1 MTNLNYL
8 PLPDYVNPRDNPTAI
23 GIRPDEVNELHLKV
37 GAMCLRVNYLDGF
50 TVKFMAFARKMALE
64 AKQCMTESFIYYN
77 PEDPPIKKA
86 VDFNNKLKIAILATG
101 WKPSEYLSRL
111 TPDTAAKL
119 KELEGKIITSPS
131 NPESDRTDT
140 ASNQDDSLLYTS
152 SQQP

>member
-8 PLPDYVNPRDNPTAI
+8 PLPDYVDPKDNPADISI
-23 GIRPDEVNELHLKV
+23 GFYEVDELHLRV
-37 GAMCLRVNYLDGF
+37 GAMCLRFKYDDNS
-50 TVKFMAFARKMALE
+50 TVKIMTSIRQMAIK
-64 AKQCMTESFIYYN
+64 AKECMTKSSICFN

-111 TPDTAAKL
+111 TPDTTAKL
-119 KELEGKIITSPS
+119 KELEGMIITSPS
-131 NPESDRTDT
+131 TPESDRTDT
-140 ASNQDDSLLYTS
+140 VSNQDDSLLYTS